1 MEYYSVIKKN
11 ETMPF
16 AARWMDLKVIILSE
30 VRKTKINIIWY
41 HLYVKSKWYKWTYK
55 AEATHREQT
64 YVYKGGGV
72 GGGID
77 WESEIDM
84 YTLLYLK

>member
-30 VRKTKINIIWY
+30 VRKTKINII
-41 HLYVKSKWYKWTYK
+41 
-55 AEATHREQT
+55 
-64 YVYKGGGV
+64 
-72 GGGID
+72 
-77 WESEIDM
+77 
-84 YTLLYLK
+84 